1 MKVGIVLGSIREGR
15 MGEGVARWVN
25 DLAQGRDTGVEYEL
39 VDLKEFNVPLL
50 ESPVIPGAAN
60 KQYDNGQVQAWSD
73 KIDSFDGFI
82 FVTPEYNH
90 SVPGGFKNAF
100 DALGSEWF
108 GKAVAFVGYGASGG
122 VRAIEAWRLIVSN
135 FQMLQVRSALEINLF
150 TDFSEN
156 GFAPADRR
164 IEEAANLFTQVEA
177 MLKKVHA

>member
-15 MGEGVARWVN
+15 MGEGVARWVT

-39 VDLKEFNVPLL
+39 VDLKEFSVPLL
-50 ESPVIPGAAN
+50 ESSIIPGTAN
-60 KQYDNGQVQAWSD
+60 KQYDNAQVQEWSN

-90 SVPGGFKNAF
+90 SIPGAFKNAF
-100 DALGSEWF
+100 DALGPEWF
-108 GKAVAFVGYGASGG
+108 GKAIAFVGYGASGG